1 MIFTILGL
9 CFYYVL
15 DVFFEIYFD
24 RNIMYLDQST
34 PRHQG
39 QNRAFELELLKNQE
53 FQYHDISLDFNH
65 HINYYIK
72 RNISLLYKYNGN
84 GVKT

>member
-9 CFYYVL
+9 FLYIL

-24 RNIMYLDQST
+24 INIMYLDQST
-34 PRHQG
+34 LRHQG

-53 FQYHDISLDFNH
+53 FQYHFTH
-65 HINYYIK
+65 TKYIK
-72 RNISLLYKYNGN
+72 N
-84 GVKT
+84 

>member
-1 MIFTILGL
+1 MLLMIFTILGL
-9 CFYYVL
+9 CLYIL

-53 FQYHDISLDFNH
+53 FQYHFSSR
-65 HINYYIK
+65 
-72 RNISLLYKYNGN
+72 RNCTALFFALPYGCL
-84 GVKT
+84 